1 VQGKGPLTTYLLD
14 SDAEDSHRPCLRSSH
29 STSDL
34 LRAHTPSPA
43 VGAAVALDT
52 AHARLRPISDS
63 TTVVVL
69 MNEPSNERKE
79 PMTINRKAWIAIGV
93 LALVAAIAVI
103 ALVASG
109 GGSAGGA
116 Y

>member
-1 VQGKGPLTTYLLD
+1 
-14 SDAEDSHRPCLRSSH
+14 
-29 STSDL
+29 
-34 LRAHTPSPA
+34 
-43 VGAAVALDT
+43 
-52 AHARLRPISDS
+52 
-63 TTVVVL
+63 
-69 MNEPSNERKE
+69 MNDPSNERKA

>member
-1 VQGKGPLTTYLLD
+1 
-14 SDAEDSHRPCLRSSH
+14 
-29 STSDL
+29 
-34 LRAHTPSPA
+34 
-43 VGAAVALDT
+43 
-52 AHARLRPISDS
+52 
-63 TTVVVL
+63 
-69 MNEPSNERKE
+69 MNDPSNERKE

-109 GGSAGGA
+109 GGGSPGGA